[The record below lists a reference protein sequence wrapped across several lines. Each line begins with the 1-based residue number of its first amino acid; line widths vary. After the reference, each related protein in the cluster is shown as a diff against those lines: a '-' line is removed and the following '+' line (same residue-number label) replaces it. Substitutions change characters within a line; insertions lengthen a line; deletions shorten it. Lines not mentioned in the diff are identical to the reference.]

1 MQNYKMVI
9 GYDGRRY
16 MGFTMKKESQDKS
29 IQGKLEMILEKC
41 YGEPVE
47 VIGAVNTDA
56 GVHAKHQVVNFVAKD
71 DSLNAKELHA
81 YFEKYLT
88 DDIIVFSVEP
98 VDERFHSRYLAQ
110 RITYSYRLWKI
121 DAPNRPLFERQYV
134 NVMAQKLDVAK
145 MKDAAIDFLGE
156 HNFTPFTT
164 NTKVKNPIKK
174 VFSVTINE
182 TEHEIVIT
190 MIANG
195 FLLNMERLIVG
206 TLIQAGLGQL
216 PNNTVERALHFQK
229 SEYVGHKSM
238 AGALCLE
245 DVAYS

>member
-1 MQNYKMVI
+1 MQNYKMTI
-9 GYDGRRY
+9 AYDGRRY

-29 IQGKLEMILEKC
+29 IQGKFEMILEKL
-41 YGEPVE
+41 YGEFIE
-47 VIGAVNTDA
+47 VVGAVNTDA
-56 GVHAKHQVVNFVAKD
+56 GVHAKYQVINFVAKD
-71 DSLNAKELHA
+71 DQLNPKELLA

-88 DDIIVFSVEP
+88 DDIIVLSIEA

-110 RITYSYRLWKI
+110 RITYEYRLWKV

-145 MKDAAIDFLGE
+145 MKEAAIDFLGE

-174 VFSVTINE
+174 VLSVTIKE
-182 TEHEIVIT
+182 TEHEIIIT

-216 PNNTVERALHFQK
+216 PLNTVERALHFQK
-229 SEYVGHKSM
+229 SEYVGHKAMS
-238 AGALCLE
+238 GALCLM